1 MMILR
6 NGSCEASF
14 EKVVNGRTT
23 ANRIEFRVDGRRYG
37 AVYVTREFGNWW
49 YLFWKT
55 NPNRLTE
62 DEIERMYLR
71 LAIYQDNYDAYSD
84 YSKDMFGFR
93 IRKTEAQ
100 WEQMVREER
109 AIYH

>member
-1 MMILR
+1 MMILK

-49 YLFWKT
+49 FLFWKN
-55 NPNRLTE
+55 NPSRLTE
-62 DEIERMYLR
+62 QDIERMYLR

-109 AIYH
+109 AIYN